1 MPSLFQHCRL
11 AHRLL
16 SLLCAGLLVLPVS
29 VLQAQQVQQ
38 VQQVLQAQQS
48 SGAAQAPRISQR
60 EALELVRA
68 RFPGNVVSISEVQ
81 QDGTLQYRVR
91 MDNDGNI
98 FTVYVNADTGD
109 IRREQ

>member
-1 MPSLFQHCRL
+1 MPSSDFQQRRLGRRL
-11 AHRLL
+11 ATLLCVGLL
-16 SLLCAGLLVLPVS
+16 SLPVTAVQGQQLLL
-29 VLQAQQVQQ
+29 
-38 VQQVLQAQQS
+38 AQQS
-48 SGAAQAPRISQR
+48 TGADAAQAARISQR

-98 FTVYVNADTGD
+98 FTVYVDAVTGD

>member
-16 SLLCAGLLVLPVS
+16 PLLCAGLLVLPVS
-29 VLQAQQVQQ
+29 VLQAQQV
-38 VQQVLQAQQS
+38 LLAQQS

>member
-1 MPSLFQHCRL
+1 MPSLFQHRRL
-11 AHRLL
+11 ARRLVT
-16 SLLCAGLLVLPVS
+16 LLCVGLLGLPVTA
-29 VLQAQQVQQ
+29 VQAQQV
-38 VQQVLQAQQS
+38 LLAQQS
-48 SGAAQAPRISQR
+48 SGGAQAPRISQR

-98 FTVYVNADTGD
+98 FTVYVNAETGD
-109 IRREQ
+109 IQREQ